1 MPVRISRSEGF
12 VRRPRPGIIPVSF
25 HMEGK
30 DEGGVSAASPEAPHH
45 PFHRPSSEVLTD
57 ADAVQGVQNEP
68 CLADTTVAAPSV
80 DAVPVLTEARL
91 QTLIH
96 I

>member
-1 MPVRISRSEGF
+1 M
-12 VRRPRPGIIPVSF
+12 
-25 HMEGK
+25 K
-30 DEGGVSAASPEAPHH
+30 GVFSAAGPEAPHHPFHH

-80 DAVPVLTEARL
+80 DTVPVLTEARL